1 MDNAYTINISTDD
14 FNAGLLHQSLHNEN
28 LGAIVTF
35 TGTVRDLIADDGLPE
50 NTQALIIEHYPAM
63 CQKIL
68 ANLCEQALKRWD
80 IGEIII
86 THRVGTLERGEQI
99 VFVGVSSKHRKEAF
113 FACDFLMDF
122 LKTKAPFWKKETQ
135 NNQTFWVDAKDSDQQ
150 QLEKWET

>member
-28 LGAIVTF
+28 LGAIVTI

-135 NNQTFWVDAKDSDQQ
+135 NNQTFWVYS
-150 QLEKWET
+150 